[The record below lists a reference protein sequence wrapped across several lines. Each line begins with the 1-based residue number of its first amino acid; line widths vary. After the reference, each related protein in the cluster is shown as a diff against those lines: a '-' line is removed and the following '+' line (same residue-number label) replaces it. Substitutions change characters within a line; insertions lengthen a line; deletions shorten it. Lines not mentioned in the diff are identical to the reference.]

1 MSCDAVS
8 LSITLWMAA
17 MGPGPVGTPAL
28 SGQLAITA
36 PLSVAHE
43 PLFAGTV
50 GQADGLKKV
59 VEGFR
64 TMAPADAS
72 ELLPMTDFDE
82 FSRKI
87 AALSALDENGR
98 LALVNRGATD
108 DLKCILHGISQ
119 DPPVKLKDVSEAKMP
134 KARDLALRD
143 MVYLLNDNVEVIT
156 SPPQPAA

>member
-17 MGPGPVGTPAL
+17 LGPGPAGAPAP
-28 SGQLAITA
+28 QPQFAIAA
-36 PLSVAHE
+36 PPSVAHE
-43 PLFAGTV
+43 PLFAGIV
-50 GQADGLKKV
+50 SQAGGLKAQ
-59 VEGFR
+59 VEAFR
-64 TMAPADAS
+64 KTAPADAP
-72 ELLPMTDFDE
+72 ELMPLPGFDE

-87 AALSALDENGR
+87 AALSELDEKGR
-98 LALVNRGATD
+98 MELVSRGATD

-119 DPPVKLKDVSEAKMP
+119 DLPVKLKDVTEAKTP

-156 SPPQPAA
+156 APPQPAA

>member
-17 MGPGPVGTPAL
+17 LGPGPAGAPAL
-28 SGQLAITA
+28 NSQMAIAA
-36 PLSVAHE
+36 PPSVAHE
-43 PLFAGTV
+43 PLFAGIV
-50 GQADGLKKV
+50 RQAGGLKDQ

-64 TMAPADAS
+64 KVAPADAP
-72 ELLPMTDFDE
+72 ELMPLPGFDDFTK
-82 FSRKI
+82 KI
-87 AALSALDENGR
+87 AALSVLDEQGR
-98 LALVNRGATD
+98 MELVNRGATD

-119 DPPVKLKDVSEAKMP
+119 DLPVKLKDVTDAKTP

>member
-36 PLSVAHE
+36 PPSVAHE
-43 PLFAGTV
+43 PLFAGIV
-50 GQADGLKKV
+50 GQAGGLKKG
-59 VEGFR
+59 VEGFC
-64 TMAPADAS
+64 TMAPGDAS
-72 ELLPMTDFDE
+72 ELLPLPGFDE
-82 FSRKI
+82 ISRKI
-87 AALSALDENGR
+87 VALSALDEKGR
-98 LALVNRGATD
+98 MALVNRGATD
-108 DLKCILHGISQ
+108 DLKCILHCISQ
-119 DPPVKLKDVSEAKMP
+119 DLPVKLKDVAAAKTP